1 MRALLYC
8 GCRLEAEGE
17 EELVKEVLDH
27 LRREHSAGSLGEAE
41 AREFVATR
49 SYRYERVRVYADGS
63 GPDEEFGPE
72 PY

>member
-8 GCRLEAEGE
+8 GCHLEATDE
-17 EELVKEVLDH
+17 EKLVREVLDH
-27 LRREHSAGSLGEAE
+27 MRREHSAGSLEEVE
-41 AREFVATR
+41 AREFVAAH
-49 SYRYERVRVYADGS
+49 SYRYERVKVYSDGT

>member
-8 GCRLEAEGE
+8 GRRLEAASE
-17 EELVKEVLDH
+17 EELIREVLDH

-41 AREFVATR
+41 ARELVAAH
-49 SYRYERVRVYADGS
+49 SYRYERVRVYPEGS
-63 GPDEEFGPE
+63 GPDKEFGPE